1 MTHGSIAPVG
11 ALALIGGV
19 DGMTLGIT
27 AMPVGMIHGMIPG
40 TTAMVIMDGD
50 ALIMAIM
57 VGDTRTMEVATAGDI
72 PTIGAADI
80 SFVIAQEQKD
90 IPERVPGK
98 DQEGTSAMAVAG
110 SIPVELI
117 PTAGAATAIARLAD
131 GRELPLGA
139 QTTPLIAP
147 LAAHALILLQSR
159 VALLPIR
166 EVSEAVASEEV
177 SPVEALVAA
186 AMEAVVAVA
195 ILVTDEGKKQY
206 STS

>member
-11 ALALIGGV
+11 ALALIGDV
-19 DGMTLGIT
+19 DGMTLGIM
-27 AMPVGMIHGMIPG
+27 AMPVGMIHGMIRG
-40 TTAMVIMDGD
+40 TTTMVIMDGD

-57 VGDTRTMEVATAGDI
+57 VGDTRTMEVAMVGDT
-72 PTIGAADI
+72 PTIGVADI

-98 DQEGTSAMAVAG
+98 DQEGTSAMAVAD

-131 GRELPLGA
+131 GRELPLRA
-139 QTTPLIAP
+139 QTIPLIAP
-147 LAAHALILLQSR
+147 LAAHALTLLQPR
-159 VALLPIR
+159 VVLLLIK
-166 EVSEAVASEEV
+166 EASEAVASEVV
-177 SPVEALVAA
+177 SPVEASVAV
-186 AMEAVVAVA
+186 AMVAVVAVA